1 MKLTPEQEL
10 DQAYNALMK
19 SRGGNA
25 AQSEDNE
32 PAIPNN
38 MGGTDVREQR
48 ADNAAYMDTQYGSTE
63 PRDPEDEE
71 ATRRAANRQ
80 RRIFGAEDDTDL
92 AASRRGESDDEGND
106 DEPDAEEIEKA
117 LRLYR
122 RMKKSGRDAATRAI
136 EDSQDAYLRDQ
147 RGRDGLGG
155 DDDDDIHGEPEE
167 FSQRDLGT
175 EDPDDRTQITNMG
188 RRVRNDAAASKSR
201 GAQETFYKS
210 AIDRT
215 GWDAEVWDG
224 NVGLSAL
231 ADVIG
236 DHLHKSLARQDKIE
250 RVVMALADA
259 YQGVNRKLD
268 KSLKAQAALLQEN
281 AGLKKSLGAVLEQ
294 PVDIP
299 HPGVIALQGW
309 GAAGAGNADL
319 HKGGKPGAKK
329 RLSKAQL
336 KSALTKGL
344 QAEVI
349 DPGHLRDFD
358 NQMAKGM
365 TPADWVEA
373 ALNDTERAALG
384 L

>member
-1 MKLTPEQEL
+1 MNLTPEQEL

-38 MGGTDVREQR
+38 MGGTDVRQQR
-48 ADNAAYMDTQYGSTE
+48 ADNAAYMDTQYGATE
-63 PRDPEDEE
+63 PRDPEDEA
-71 ATRRAANRQ
+71 ATRRAADRQ
-80 RRIFGAEDDTDL
+80 RRIFGEEDDTDL
-92 AASRRGESDDEGND
+92 AASQRNKKDEDG
-106 DEPDAEEIEKA
+106 DEPDADEIEKA

-122 RMKKSGRDAATRAI
+122 RMKKSDAATRAI

-147 RGRDGLGG
+147 RGRNGLGG
-155 DDDDDIHGEPEE
+155 DADDDIHGEPED
-167 FSQRDLGT
+167 FPQRDLGT

-188 RRVRNDAAASKSR
+188 RRVRNDAAAAKSR

-215 GWDAEVWDG
+215 GWEAEVWDG
-224 NVGLSAL
+224 NEGLSRL

-236 DHLHKSLARQDKIE
+236 DHLSKSLSRQDKIE
-250 RVVMALADA
+250 RVVMALADG
-259 YQGVNRKLD
+259 YQAVTRKLD

-281 AGLKKSLGAVLEQ
+281 ANLKKSLGAVLEQ

-299 HPGVIALQGW
+299 HPGVIALQNW
-309 GAAGAGNADL
+309 GGAPNADL
-319 HKGGKPGAKK
+319 AKGNKTPGKK
-329 RLSKAQL
+329 RGLTKAQL

-365 TPADWVEA
+365 SPADWVETV
-373 ALNDTERAALG
+373 LNDTERAALG